1 MIPEI
6 QKLEKETLLP
16 KLEEFFKEREYVEL
30 AYLFGS
36 HAKGKSGPLSD
47 IDIGVY
53 LSRKLDKKERFEK
66 RLELIGFL
74 CTLLQTNNLDLVL
87 INDSHPVL
95 NFEIIEPNCL
105 IFEKNHDLKVEV
117 EVYIMSRYYD
127 RKPHEDF
134 LNRAF
139 IKRFKERG
147 FS

>member
-1 MIPEI
+1 MNPET
-6 QKLEKETLLP
+6 QKLEKEALIFRLA
-16 KLEEFFKEREYVEL
+16 EFFKSQECVEL

-36 HAKGKSGPLSD
+36 HSKGKQGPLSD

-66 RLELIGFL
+66 RLELIGSL
-74 CTLLQTNNLDLVL
+74 CTLLQTDNLDIVV
-87 INDSHPVL
+87 INDSSPVL

-105 IFEKNHDLKVEV
+105 IYEKTHDLKVEV
-117 EVYIMSRYYD
+117 EVSIMSAYYD
-127 RKPHEDF
+127 RKPHEEF

-139 IKRFKERG
+139 VKRFKERG